1 MLFSFFCDSECV
13 SADII
18 MPETRLIDRFRDIIN
33 KIFNYNFDK

>member
-33 KIFNYNFDK
+33 KIFNYYLDK